1 MRVTREKRIS
11 ARQDEF
17 LNQYSNIIAASLV
30 TVLLVSCGAKVAEDQ
45 AVTEAEAGKQ
55 IANLKIQDVQ
65 IQNVQI
71 QPGPADPGLLPPPD
85 NPDLTLSDRRA
96 PPTRQ
101 SDVSSERVFRAISG
115 DTQNRQAPRLT
126 EQESQAGQSISTRD
140 LLMRVEADQVLSAE
154 SYLARTANPLIVQHT
169 GPLTNRENYLD
180 IDENTVKL
188 VSEHPLSTFSIDVD
202 TAGYSNVRRMIM
214 KEGRLPPRDAVR
226 LEEMINY
233 FNYDFPVPDSLDE
246 PLAIHT
252 ELAAAPWNPANRL
265 LMVGIQGFEPD
276 PATRPAA
283 NLVFLVDV
291 SGSMNSADK
300 LGLVQR
306 SLKLL
311 VDQMQERDR
320 IALVVYAG
328 AAGMVLDSTSGSD
341 KPRIKQAIDSLRAG
355 GSTNGAA
362 GIQLAYQIAEQHKIE
377 GGINRVIIASDGD
390 LNVGMTS
397 IDDLKELISKKRDN
411 GIALTTLGFGSGNY
425 NYSLMEQ
432 IADVGNGN
440 AAYIDSLNEARKV
453 LVEEMQSTLLTIA
466 KDVKIQIEF
475 NPAVVK
481 EYRLLGYENRLL
493 NREDFVN
500 DKVDAGEVGA
510 GHTVTALYELTLTDS
525 TGGLVPESRYSGN
538 SQLADTELASELA
551 FIKVRHKPAEGDSS
565 TESGRAVL
573 LADDRG
579 ASGTSDSF
587 RFAAAVAGFGQLLRG
602 GKFTGNLDYEQ
613 VLELARGARGSDNN
627 GYRSELL
634 NLVEMAKLL

>member
-1 MRVTREKRIS
+1 MRNLYRKHSTY
-11 ARQDEF
+11 RQTDF
-17 LNQYSNIIAASLV
+17 PSHHGNLIAASLV
-30 TVLLVSCGAKVAEDQ
+30 ATILVSCGAKVTEDQ
-45 AVTEAEAGKQ
+45 TVEEVEVGNQA
-55 IANLKIQDVQ
+55 ANAQL
-65 IQNVQI
+65 
-71 QPGPADPGLLPPPD
+71 QPD
-85 NPDLTLSDRRA
+85 
-96 PPTRQ
+96 
-101 SDVSSERVFRAISG
+101 
-115 DTQNRQAPRLT
+115 
-126 EQESQAGQSISTRD
+126 
-140 LLMRVEADQVLSAE
+140 
-154 SYLARTANPLIVQHT
+154 TANPNYPPPTQIIQSPQDTDLALSDLPTPPGRPSQVVSENFFRTAERERQLQEPQSVSVRNSDSATTGLNRRVVEQRTVSAEAYSAQPRLQHPVLHT
-169 GPLTNRENYLD
+169 GPMTNRENYLD
-180 IDENTVKL
+180 IDENTVQL
-188 VSEHPLSTFSIDVD
+188 VTEHPVSTFSIDVD
-202 TAGYSNVRRMIM
+202 TAGYSNVRRMIA
-214 KEGRLPPRDAVR
+214 KEGRLPPHDAVR

-233 FNYDFPVPDSLDE
+233 FSYDYPVPDNIDE

-252 ELAAAPWNPANRL
+252 ELAASPWNSANKL

-276 PATRPAA
+276 LKTRPAA

-291 SGSMNSADK
+291 SGSMNSPDK

-311 VDQMQERDR
+311 VDQMRDSDR

-328 AAGMVLDSTSGSD
+328 AAGMVLDSTSGTE
-341 KPRIKQAIDSLRAG
+341 KYKIKHAINSLRAG

-362 GIQLAYQIAEQHKIE
+362 GIQLAYQIAEQHKIK

-390 LNVGMTS
+390 LNVGMTD
-397 IDDLKELISKKRDN
+397 IDDLKKLISKKRDN
-411 GIALTTLGFGSGNY
+411 GIALTTLGFGTGNY

-475 NPAVVK
+475 NPAMVK

-500 DKVDAGEVGA
+500 DKVDAGEIGA
-510 GHTVTALYELTLTDS
+510 GHTVTALYELTLTNS
-525 TGGLVPESRYSGN
+525 TGGLIPDRRYNRVTRLLDEDVAG
-538 SQLADTELASELA
+538 ELAYVK
-551 FIKVRHKPAEGDSS
+551 IRHKPADGDTS
-565 TESGRAVL
+565 TESGGPVVL
-573 LADDRG
+573 SDDRG
-579 ASGTSDSF
+579 ASETSDSF

-602 GKFTGNLDYEQ
+602 GKYTGNFNYDQ
-613 VLELARGARGSDNN
+613 VLELARGARGADNN